1 MTPSTHSLVRA
12 RPCHVDADAPAV
24 ARGAT
29 CLNVVKH
36 PSLVSATE
44 RHTLLRQQPATVW
57 LTGLSGAG
65 KSTLAYAVERRL
77 HAQGHLGFVL
87 DGDNIRH
94 HLSSDL
100 GFSPAE
106 RRENIRR
113 VAEVAALMND
123 AGLIVFTALISPR
136 QEDREQ
142 ARSIIGDAR
151 FIEVHVSTALAVCEA
166 RDPKGLYEKARA
178 GAIPHFTG
186 VSAPYET
193 PQSPALRIDTD
204 LHSPDQ
210 SAEKLMDFLVGRCAI
225 VS

>member
-1 MTPSTHSLVRA
+1 MTPSRQPFESTPLRA
-12 RPCHVDADAPAV
+12 DVGSAV
-24 ARGAT
+24 HGAT

-36 PSLVSATE
+36 ASQVSAAE
-44 RHTLLRQQPATVW
+44 RRALLRQQPATVW

-65 KSTLAYAVERRL
+65 KSTLAYAMERRL
-77 HAQGHLGFVL
+77 LAEGRLGFVL

-94 HLSSDL
+94 HLSGDL

-136 QEDREQ
+136 QEDRER
-142 ARSIIGDAR
+142 ARSIIGEAR

-166 RDPKGLYEKARA
+166 RDPKGLYEKART
-178 GAIPHFTG
+178 GSIPAFTG
-186 VSAPYET
+186 VSAPYEA
-193 PQSPALRIDTD
+193 PRAPALRIDTD
-204 LHSPDQ
+204 ICCLDQ
-210 SAEKLMDFLVGRCAI
+210 SVEQLMDFLSSRCGLA
-225 VS
+225 S

>member
-1 MTPSTHSLVRA
+1 MTPSTHSLVRP
-12 RPCHVDADAPAV
+12 RPCNADTNAPPV
-24 ARGAT
+24 ARGAST
-29 CLNVVKH
+29 LDVVKH
-36 PSLVSATE
+36 PSLVSAAE
-44 RHTLLRQQPATVW
+44 RRALFRQQPATVW

-65 KSTLAYAVERRL
+65 KSTLAYAAERRL
-77 HAQGHLGFVL
+77 HAQGRLVFVL

-100 GFSPAE
+100 GFSASD

-142 ARSIIGDAR
+142 ARSIIGEAR
-151 FIEVHVSTALAVCEA
+151 FMEVHVSTALAVCEA
-166 RDPKGLYEKARA
+166 RDPKGLYGRART

-193 PQSPALRIDTD
+193 PQSPALCIDTD
-204 LHSPDQ
+204 TCSLDQ
-210 SAEKLMDFLVGRCAI
+210 SVEKLMDFLVGRCALA
-225 VS
+225 S

>member
-1 MTPSTHSLVRA
+1 MTPSTHALVRP
-12 RPCHVDADAPAV
+12 RLCNVDTSATPV

-36 PSLVSATE
+36 PSLVSAAE
-44 RHTLLRQQPATVW
+44 RRALLRQQPATVW

-77 HAQGHLGFVL
+77 HAQGQLGFVL

-100 GFSPAE
+100 GFSPSD
-106 RRENIRR
+106 RHENIRR

-142 ARSIIGDAR
+142 ARSIIGEAR

-166 RDPKGLYEKARA
+166 RDPKGLYEKART

-193 PQSPALRIDTD
+193 PPFPALSIDTD
-204 LHSPDQ
+204 ICSLEQ
-210 SAEKLMDFLVGRCAI
+210 SAQKLMDFLAGRCAL

>member
-1 MTPSTHSLVRA
+1 MAPSTHPLVLP
-12 RPCHVDADAPAV
+12 RPFHADAHQAPA
-24 ARGAT
+24 ARGAS

-36 PSLVSATE
+36 PSLVSAAE
-44 RHTLLRQQPATVW
+44 RRALLHQQPATVW

-77 HAQGHLGFVL
+77 HAQGRLAFVL

-100 GFSPAE
+100 GFSPSD

-166 RDPKGLYEKARA
+166 RDPKGLYEKART
-178 GAIPHFTG
+178 GAIPEFTG
-186 VSAPYET
+186 VSSPYET
-193 PQSPALRIDTD
+193 PRSPALRIDTD
-204 LHSPDQ
+204 TCGLDS
-210 SAEKLMDFLVGRCAI
+210 SAEKLMDFLAHRCGLA
-225 VS
+225 S

>member
-1 MTPSTHSLVRA
+1 MTPSSHSLVRP
-12 RPCHVDADAPAV
+12 RLRNADTNATPM

-36 PSLVSATE
+36 PSLVSAVE
-44 RHTLLRQQPATVW
+44 RSALLRQQPATVW

-65 KSTLAYAVERRL
+65 KSTLAYGAERHL
-77 HAQGHLGFVL
+77 HAQGQLGFVL
-87 DGDNIRH
+87 DGDNVRH
-94 HLSSDL
+94 HLSCDL
-100 GFSPAE
+100 GFSPSD

-142 ARSIIGDAR
+142 ARSIIGEAR
-151 FIEVHVSTALAVCEA
+151 FVEVHVSTALAVCEA
-166 RDPKGLYEKARA
+166 RDPKGLYEKART

-204 LHSPDQ
+204 MCGLDQ
-210 SAEKLMDFLVGRCAI
+210 SVEKLMAFLVSRCSLA
-225 VS
+225 S

>member
-1 MTPSTHSLVRA
+1 MTPFTQSLVRP
-12 RPCHVDADAPAV
+12 RPFDANVPAAPA
-24 ARGAT
+24 ALGAA

-36 PSLVSATE
+36 PSLVSAAE
-44 RHTLLRQQPATVW
+44 RRALLHQQPATVW

-65 KSTLAYAVERRL
+65 KSTLAYAAERRL
-77 HAQGHLGFVL
+77 HARGRLAFVL

-100 GFSPAE
+100 GFSPSD

-136 QEDREQ
+136 QEDRDQ
-142 ARSIIGDAR
+142 ARSIIGDER

-166 RDPKGLYEKARA
+166 RDPKGLYEKART

-193 PQSPALRIDTD
+193 PPSPALRIDTD
-204 LHSPDQ
+204 LCSLDQ
-210 SAEKLMDFLVGRCAI
+210 SAEKLMDFLAHRCGLL
-225 VS
+225 S